1 MNDLQL
7 KNLAYYPGCSLAT
20 TAKENDRSLH
30 LFCEQ
35 YDIHLEELTDW
46 NCCGSSST
54 HSIDHELAVWL
65 PTRNLAQVPE
75 GRSLLVACP
84 SCFQRFKLTQLE
96 LENSESAQKIYYKL
110 WGREY
115 DPDLQIITFF
125 DVLSELAD
133 AGAFKAHAGRLNGMI
148 IAPYYGCMLH
158 RPPAMRKMKNFHGI
172 MEKVLGAMG
181 ATSLQWNNAVKC
193 CGTFLSV
200 ARPDITSRN
209 VQGIIEEAESL
220 GAECIVTACAMCHLN
235 LEIRGKLPGK
245 TPILHF
251 SEILSLAGGVGGG
264 LGWFQRHLV
273 DPRPLL
279 KKKKLIA

>member
-1 MNDLQL
+1 MSDLHT
-7 KNLAYYPGCSLAT
+7 KNLAYFPGCSLAT

-35 YDIHLEELTDW
+35 YRIRLEELTDW

-54 HSIDHELAVWL
+54 HSIDHDLAVWL
-65 PTRNLAQVPE
+65 PTRNLALVPS
-75 GRSLLVACP
+75 GQSLLVACP
-84 SCFQRFKLTQLE
+84 SCYQRLKLAQLE
-96 LENSESAQKIYYKL
+96 LENSESVQKIYHKL

-125 DVLSELAD
+125 DLLSELAD
-133 AGAFKAHAGRLNGMI
+133 AGAFKPHADRLKGMI
-148 IAPYYGCMLH
+148 IASYYGCMLQ

-172 MEKVLGAMG
+172 MEKVLGSMG
-181 ATSLQWNNAVKC
+181 ATSLRWNNSVQC

-200 ARPDITSRN
+200 ARPDIASRH
-209 VQGIIEEAESL
+209 VQGIIDEAESL

-235 LEIRGKLPGK
+235 LEIRSKLPGK
-245 TPILHF
+245 IPILHF
-251 SEILSLAGGVGGG
+251 SEILSLSGGVGSGM
-264 LGWFQRHLV
+264 GWFKRHLI

-279 KKKKLIA
+279 KKKELIA